1 VRTPEFVNDNRDK
14 YLTSLLKHAAG
25 QITLE
30 KTPAYFVED
39 EVAGRVYG
47 MNSSI
52 RMLVTFRD
60 PIERAISDYLQVV

>member
-1 VRTPEFVNDNRDK
+1 M
-14 YLTSLLKHAAG
+14 AG

-39 EVAGRVYG
+39 EVASRVHN
-47 MNSSI
+47 MNASI
-52 RMLVTFRD
+52 RLLITFRD

>member
-1 VRTPEFVNDNRDK
+1 V
-14 YLTSLLKHAAG
+14 LKRAAG

-39 EVAGRVYG
+39 EVAARVYH

-60 PIERAISDYLQVV
+60 PIERAISDYLQVE